1 MEFYILT
8 QVKEIRASSDET
20 IICLNVEF
28 ILYVVI
34 NTYTPIGD
42 VKDLHTVVGN
52 IKLLWTKRSIAEI
65 GTIVWN
71 DQFYY
76 I

>member
-52 IKLLWTKRSIAEI
+52 IKLL
-65 GTIVWN
+65 
-71 DQFYY
+71 
-76 I
+76 